1 MIDCI
6 QPLEDFEFNAAHFAT
21 TAISLSKQ
29 LPVENRVQSKEK
41 LSLLNKQKLELLGQ
55 KAKLCEDPFQLVNED
70 LKKTKEF
77 AITNILQTDYKEL
90 ENASKYNLQ
99 LKGKNFRSAILFL
112 LSRALYKDKGN
123 FEQIYHKV

>member
-1 MIDCI
+1 MFDCV

-29 LPVENRVQSKEK
+29 LPIKNRVQSKEK
-41 LSLLNKQKLELLGQ
+41 LSLQNIHKLELLGQ
-55 KAKLCEDPFQLVNED
+55 KCKMCEDPFQLVSED

-112 LSRALYKDKGN
+112 LSKALYKN
-123 FEQIYHKV
+123 